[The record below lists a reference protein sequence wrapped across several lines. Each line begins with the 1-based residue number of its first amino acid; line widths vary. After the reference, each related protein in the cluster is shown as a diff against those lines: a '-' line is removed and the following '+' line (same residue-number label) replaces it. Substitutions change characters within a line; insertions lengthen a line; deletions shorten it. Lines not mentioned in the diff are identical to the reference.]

1 MTTKEQRE
9 VVLQGK
15 DPMVI
20 RIMEHLL
27 ANGWLQE
34 RILKNVAQK
43 HYSPH
48 QASIWVE
55 LESEYNRYWATA
67 RYESMGQNVCSTS
80 YACIDAT
87 HSPEQVA
94 SAMDAFLMTVEKS
107 IGESFAVRFLSK
119 PQEAAG
125 AAVCA

>member
-15 DPMVI
+15 DPMVCSI
-20 RIMEHLL
+20 IDYLTAR
-27 ANGWLQE
+27 GWTQE

-48 QASIWVE
+48 DATIWVE
-55 LESEYNRYWATA
+55 LESEFQRYWVTAT
-67 RYESMGQNVCSTS
+67 YVSMGQNVCGTCH
-80 YACIDAT
+80 ALIDAT
-87 HSPEQVA
+87 NSPQQVA
-94 SAMDAFLMTVEKS
+94 AALDSFLLTVEKS

-119 PQEAAG
+119 PQSFAG

>member
-15 DPMVI
+15 DPMVCSI
-20 RIMEHLL
+20 IDYLTAR
-27 ANGWLQE
+27 GWAQE
-34 RILKNVAQK
+34 RILKNVTQK

-48 QASIWVE
+48 DASIWVE
-55 LESEYNRYWATA
+55 LESEFQRYWVTA
-67 RYESMGQNVCSTS
+67 RYESEGRNVASTCH
-80 YACIDAT
+80 AIIDAS

-94 SAMDAFLMTVEKS
+94 TALNAFLLTVEKS

-119 PQEAAG
+119 TQDFAG

>member
-15 DPMVI
+15 DPMVCSI
-20 RIMEHLL
+20 IEHLE
-27 ANGWLQE
+27 AHGWTQE

-48 QASIWVE
+48 DASIWVE
-55 LESEYNRYWATA
+55 LESEFQRYWVTA
-67 RYESMGQNVCSTS
+67 RYESMGHNVAATCH
-80 YACIDAT
+80 AIIDAS
-87 HSPEQVA
+87 HSPAQVA
-94 SAMDAFLMTVEKS
+94 SALDAFLLTVEKS

-119 PQEAAG
+119 SQNFAG

>member
-15 DPMVI
+15 DPMVCSI
-20 RIMEHLL
+20 IEYLQERS
-27 ANGWLQE
+27 WTQE

-48 QASIWVE
+48 DASIWVE
-55 LESEYNRYWATA
+55 LEADFQRYWVTA
-67 RYESMGQNVCSTS
+67 RYESMGQNVASTCH
-80 YACIDAT
+80 AIIDAS
-87 HSPEQVA
+87 HRPEQVA
-94 SAMDAFLMTVEKS
+94 SALDAFLLTVEKS

-119 PQEAAG
+119 PQSFAG
-125 AAVCA
+125 AAVFA